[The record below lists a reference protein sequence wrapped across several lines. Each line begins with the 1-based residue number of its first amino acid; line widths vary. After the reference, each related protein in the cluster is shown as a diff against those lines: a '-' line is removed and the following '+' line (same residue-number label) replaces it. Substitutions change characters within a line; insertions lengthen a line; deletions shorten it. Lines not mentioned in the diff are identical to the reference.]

1 VVREKHD
8 VSRKRDPRGGR
19 VTTRTD
25 YVLGTVGLFAI
36 GVIGATRDFVAAVR
50 HLVGTDPSR
59 GVQTPRIDD
68 YEVR

>member
-1 VVREKHD
+1 VTEKQAVV
-8 VSRKRDPRGGR
+8 RKRDSRGGR

-36 GVIGATRDFVAAVR
+36 GAIGATMDFVAAVR
-50 HLVGTDPSR
+50 RPVGTDPSR